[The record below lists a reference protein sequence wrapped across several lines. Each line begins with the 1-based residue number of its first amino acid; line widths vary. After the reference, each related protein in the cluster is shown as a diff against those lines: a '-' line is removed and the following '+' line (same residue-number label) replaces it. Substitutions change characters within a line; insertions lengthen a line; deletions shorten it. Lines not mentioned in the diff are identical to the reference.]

1 MLKTPIAERRT
12 GWLGPVGKVIRGW
25 NAARCWARY
34 LSRGRHDGL
43 SGLLD
48 FTLGNHFFCAMQ
60 VRSELRALGELL
72 TSAPPTCAMEIGTA
86 RGGTL
91 FFLTRLA
98 TPDATIISVD
108 LPAGRFGGGYS
119 SARRRVYRRFSRG
132 AQQLYLFRED
142 SHSPETLA
150 HVKGVLAGR
159 ALDYLFIDGDHRYE
173 GVRQDFELYGPLVRK
188 GGVIAFH
195 DIVDGPHENVGGVP
209 RFWKEVS
216 ARYAH
221 GEIVADRK
229 QGSCGIGWLSFE

>member
-25 NAARCWARY
+25 DAACCWARY
-34 LSRGRHDGL
+34 LSRGRHNGL

-119 SARRRVYRRFSRG
+119 SARRRVYRRLSRG
-132 AQQLYLFRED
+132 AQRLYLFRED
-142 SHSPETLA
+142 SHSPDILA

-159 ALDYLFIDGDHRYE
+159 ALDYLFIDGDHSYD
-173 GVRQDFELYGPLVRK
+173 GVKRDFEMYSPLVRS
-188 GGVIAFH
+188 GGIVAFH
-195 DIVDGPHENVGGVP
+195 DICVHAQAAGCEVS
-209 RFWKEVS
+209 RFWNEVKPGF
-216 ARYAH
+216 RH
-221 GEIVADRK
+221 IEIVENWN
-229 QGSCGIGWLSFE
+229 QGWAGIGVLYIP